1 MKFIIFNKFFP
12 RIVETLTMAD
22 HNDQNLTPSELLLA
36 ETQSWNQLYFFI
48 EHVTLKC
55 ALQLGIPNAILKH
68 GKPMTLSKLM
78 SSLSISPSKYPYFH
92 RVTRI
97 IVRYGLLILQ
107 KHEDNNV
114 DDGDDGKGYY
124 SLAPADRYIMKDGP
138 WNSME
143 DQDSFF
149 FKAWNCLG
157 DWFRNEDPSAFYTAY
172 GDLFWS
178 KLSRDTSSGN
188 WFHAN
193 MARDSQSFM
202 NVLIGNEL
210 KDVFKGLT
218 TLVDVVGGTGTVA
231 MALTK
236 KFPDMKCIVLDLPPV
251 EANMLGSENLEF
263 VAGDMFQKIPAANAV
278 LLKWILHDWN
288 DEECVKI
295 LKNCKDAIT
304 GSGKVIIIDLVMEN
318 PELDDESFQAQLFI
332 DMLMLVF
339 LGRKERNKKEWE
351 NFSLMLILLLQT
363 YFDSWFKGGGLTS
376 PLTSLSEANEFART
390 L

>member
-1 MKFIIFNKFFP
+1 
-12 RIVETLTMAD
+12 MAD

-55 ALQLGIPNAILKH
+55 AFQLGIPNAITKH

-92 RVTRI
+92 RLTRI
-97 IVRYGLLILQ
+97 LVRYGLLILQ

-124 SLAPADRYIMKDGP
+124 SLAPTDRYIMKDGP

-193 MARDSQSFM
+193 MARDSRSFM
-202 NVLIGNEL
+202 NVLIGNEF

-218 TLVDVVGGTGTVA
+218 SLVDVGGGTGTVA
-231 MALTK
+231 MAITK

-251 EANMLGSENLEF
+251 VSNLQGSENLEF

-278 LLKWILHDWN
+278 LLKSILHDWN

-304 GSGKVIIIDLVMEN
+304 RSGKVIIIDMVMEN

-332 DMLMLVF
+332 DMLMMVF
-339 LGRKERNKKEWE
+339 LGSRERNKKEWE
-351 NFSLMLILLLQT
+351 KLFFDAGFTSYKIILTL
-363 YFDSWFKGGGLTS
+363 GLRS
-376 PLTSLSEANEFART
+376 VIELYP
-390 L
+390 

>member
-1 MKFIIFNKFFP
+1 
-12 RIVETLTMAD
+12 MAD

-55 ALQLGIPNAILKH
+55 AFQLGIPNAITKH

-92 RVTRI
+92 RLTRI
-97 IVRYGLLILQ
+97 LVRYGLLILQ
-107 KHEDNNV
+107 QHEDNNV
-114 DDGDDGKGYY
+114 DDGDDSKGYY
-124 SLAPADRYIMKDGP
+124 SLAPTDRYIMKDGP

-193 MARDSQSFM
+193 MARDSRSFM
-202 NVLIGNEL
+202 NVLIGNEF

-218 TLVDVVGGTGTVA
+218 SLVDVGGGTGTVA
-231 MALTK
+231 MAITK

-251 EANMLGSENLEF
+251 VANLQGSENLEF

-278 LLKWILHDWN
+278 LLKSILHDWN

-304 GSGKVIIIDLVMEN
+304 RSGKVIIIDMVMEN

-332 DMLMLVF
+332 DMLMMVF
-339 LGRKERNKKEWE
+339 LGSKERNKKEWE
-351 NFSLMLILLLQT
+351 KLFFDAGFTSYKIILTL
-363 YFDSWFKGGGLTS
+363 GLRS
-376 PLTSLSEANEFART
+376 VIELYP
-390 L
+390 